1 MSVPDAPLNALDH
14 ASATPPGLGVVGW
27 REGLAYGSLG
37 FPLAFVALP
46 LYVLLPHHYASNFG
60 VPLAALGGVLLSA
73 RLLDAVVDPW
83 LGRWVDLL
91 FGRSVKAVLRAGV
104 GACVVLAVGLA
115 LVFYPAVR
123 EPQMLLAWAWA
134 TLVFTCLGYSLLSI
148 AHQSW
153 GARLGGDGP
162 ARSRVVA
169 WREAAGLLGVV
180 CASVLPTVAGLP
192 AMLAVF
198 ALMLALGWLAWC
210 QAPRPF
216 AILMEHE
223 PGSAVWLPWRQT
235 AFRRLMLVFVC
246 NGIASAIPATLVL
259 FFIEDILQAPSNWQ
273 PVFLGTYFVFAAMGM
288 PLWLRLVRA
297 WALSRTWLAGM
308 VLSILVFAWAAMLGP
323 GDLFGFWLVC
333 ALSGLALGADLALP
347 GALLAGFITRHAGHD
362 RHAGAY
368 FGWWNFATKLN
379 LALAAGLA
387 LPLLGLWGYKPG
399 TVAPQALQALTWAY
413 ALLPCLLK
421 LGAAALLF
429 TLVRRDP
436 HFKES

>member
-1 MSVPDAPLNALDH
+1 MSIPDASVISLEEARARP
-14 ASATPPGLGVVGW
+14 SGRGVVGW
-27 REGLAYGSLG
+27 REGVAYGSLG

-46 LYVLLPHHYASNFG
+46 LYVLLPHHYATSFG
-60 VPLAALGGVLLSA
+60 VPLAALGGVLLAA
-73 RLLDAVVDPW
+73 RLLDAVIDPW
-83 LGRWVDLL
+83 LGRWVDVL
-91 FGRSVKAVLRAGV
+91 FGRSMKAVLAAGMA
-104 GACVVLAVGLA
+104 GCMVLAAGLA
-115 LVFYPAVR
+115 LLFYPAVR
-123 EPQMLLAWAWA
+123 EPQALLAWAWGM
-134 TLVFTCLGYSLLSI
+134 LVFTCLGYSLLSI

-153 GARLGGDGP
+153 GARLGGDGL

-192 AMLAVF
+192 AMLVVF
-198 ALMLALGWLAWC
+198 ALALGAGWLAWGR
-210 QAPRPF
+210 APRPSRL
-216 AILMEHE
+216 AAGQEAGDAL
-223 PGSAVWLPWRQT
+223 WLPWRQS

-259 FFIEDILQAPSNWQ
+259 FFIEDRLQATTAWQ
-273 PVFLGTYFVFAAMGM
+273 PVFLGTYFVCAAMGM

-297 WALSRTWLAGM
+297 WALTRTWLAGM
-308 VLSILVFAWAAMLGP
+308 ALSVLVFAWAALLGP
-323 GDLFGFWLVC
+323 GDAFGFWLVC

-347 GALLAGFITRHAGHD
+347 GALLAGFITRHTGHD

-387 LPLLGLWGYKPG
+387 LPLLGLWGYAPG
-399 TVAPQALQALTWAY
+399 SDAPQALQALTWAY
-413 ALLPCLLK
+413 AVLPCLLK
-421 LGAAALLF
+421 LAAAAVLF

>member
-1 MSVPDAPLNALDH
+1 
-14 ASATPPGLGVVGW
+14 
-27 REGLAYGSLG
+27 LG

-46 LYVLLPHHYASNFG
+46 LYVLLPHHYASSFG
-60 VPLAALGGVLLSA
+60 VPLAALGGVLLAA

-91 FGRSVKAVLRAGV
+91 FGRSVNAVLGAGML
-104 GACVVLAVGLA
+104 ACLVLAAGLA
-115 LVFYPAVR
+115 LLFFPFVR
-123 EPQMLLAWAWA
+123 EPRPLLVWAWA
-134 TLVFTCLGYSLLSI
+134 TLVFTCFGYSLLSI

-180 CASVLPTVAGLP
+180 CASVLPAVVGLP

-198 ALMLALGWLAWC
+198 ALTLASGWLAWS
-210 QAPRPF
+210 QAPRPGGNV
-216 AILMEHE
+216 AA
-223 PGSAVWLPWRQT
+223 PAAVDAVWLPWTQS
-235 AFRRLMLVFVC
+235 AFRRLMLVFVG

-259 FFIEDILQAPSNWQ
+259 FFIEDRLKAPAAWQ
-273 PVFLGTYFVFAAMGM
+273 PVFLGTYFVFAALGM

-308 VLSILVFAWAAMLGP
+308 SLSVLVFAWAALLGP
-323 GDLFGFWLVC
+323 GDWLGFWLVC
-333 ALSGLALGADLALP
+333 ALSGLALSADLALP
-347 GALLAGFITRHAGHD
+347 GAMLAGFITRRTGHGE
-362 RHAGAY
+362 HAGAY

-399 TVAPQALQALTWAY
+399 AEEPDALQALTWAY
-413 ALLPCLLK
+413 AVLPCLLK
-421 LGAAALLF
+421 VGAAMLLF
-429 TLVRRDP
+429 TLVRIDP

>member
-1 MSVPDAPLNALDH
+1 MSIPDASVISLEEARARP
-14 ASATPPGLGVVGW
+14 SGGGVVGW
-27 REGLAYGSLG
+27 REGVAYGSLG

-46 LYVLLPHHYASNFG
+46 LYVLLPHHYATSFG
-60 VPLAALGGVLLSA
+60 VPLAALGGVLLAA
-73 RLLDAVVDPW
+73 RLLDAVIDPW
-83 LGRWVDLL
+83 LGRWVDVL
-91 FGRSVKAVLRAGV
+91 FGRSMKAVLAAGMA
-104 GACVVLAVGLA
+104 GCMVLAAGLA
-115 LVFYPAVR
+115 LLFYPAVR
-123 EPQMLLAWAWA
+123 EPQALLAWAWGM
-134 TLVFTCLGYSLLSI
+134 LVFTCLGYSLLSI

-153 GARLGGDGP
+153 GARLGGDGL

-192 AMLAVF
+192 AMLVVF
-198 ALMLALGWLAWC
+198 ALALGAGWLAWGR
-210 QAPRPF
+210 APRPSRL
-216 AILMEHE
+216 AAGQEADDAL
-223 PGSAVWLPWRQT
+223 WLPWRQS

-259 FFIEDILQAPSNWQ
+259 FFIEDRLQATTAWQ
-273 PVFLGTYFVFAAMGM
+273 PVFLGTYFVCAAMGM
-288 PLWLRLVRA
+288 PLWLRLVQA
-297 WALSRTWLAGM
+297 WALTRTWLTGM
-308 VLSILVFAWAAMLGP
+308 ALSVLVFAWAALLGP
-323 GDLFGFWLVC
+323 GDAFGFWLVC

-387 LPLLGLWGYKPG
+387 LPLLGLWGYAPG
-399 TVAPQALQALTWAY
+399 SDAPQALQALTWAY
-413 ALLPCLLK
+413 AVLPCLLK
-421 LGAAALLF
+421 LAAAAVLF